1 MVRGAAHRE
10 PGVCVK
16 SGGVCR
22 RRERRVRVTAPR
34 GRAGEERA
42 LGQRRGWRE
51 TKGTPEVEELWGL
64 RCGGSGAE
72 WKESAPCYV
81 PWSIDGLRRCAGPSP

>member
-10 PGVCVK
+10 PRVCVK

-34 GRAGEERA
+34 GGRVKRA

-64 RCGGSGAE
+64 RYGGSGAE
-72 WKESAPCYV
+72 WQDGAPSYV
-81 PWSIDGLRRCAGPSP
+81 PWSID